1 MTAVRLGDEGGLCVY
16 VYYVLYRLNFKLNKL
31 TFNDYFFILQSE
43 TLNLLRVRILE
54 SLNCK
59 TGAHS
64 PPPDR
69 FREGR
74 SPPPPIPR
82 TSAPLVKVNTTFI
95 KHKV

>member
-59 TGAHS
+59 TGWTTC
-64 PPPDR
+64 PPLQ

-74 SPPPPIPR
+74 SPPH
-82 TSAPLVKVNTTFI
+82 TTHICPFS
-95 KHKV
+95 KSKYNFYKA